1 MNSEDGQTSRCLGVC
16 YQGGMRGLAVKRGQ
30 KEKQNAN
37 SLSYLAI
44 KAHPARQQ
52 CVTDRYW
59 TIFSDINSFG
69 DFTPHL

>member
-1 MNSEDGQTSRCLGVC
+1 MNTVRRQDIWVLAVMEVVK
-16 YQGGMRGLAVKRGQ
+16 GLAMKRRQ

-59 TIFSDINSFG
+59 TILSDINSFD
-69 DFTPHL
+69 DFTPHH